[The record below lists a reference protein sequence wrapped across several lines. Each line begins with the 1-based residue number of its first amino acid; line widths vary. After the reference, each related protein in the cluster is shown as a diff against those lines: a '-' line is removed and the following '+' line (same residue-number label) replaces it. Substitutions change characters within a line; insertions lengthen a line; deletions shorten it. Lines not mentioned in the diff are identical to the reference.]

1 MCKKIKVHQ
10 ASQERNQL
18 SPRKLLKNDGSSALF
33 GWCRWACEKNNG
45 HWAHQ
50 SGQWLRR
57 SGFGNHCSGLVRF
70 AAKSGKCVLVRN
82 WRRQAKI
89 VSVYLLKHEVGTLE
103 MDMTERSLVLSGS
116 TSKPRNIDLYV
127 AGYPCPSF
135 SALGRK
141 RGGLDPR
148 GVVPLYGLQWIIK
161 EQPKACILENM
172 AGRLH
177 VKLSTPCAPIRR
189 HCCFSWKRLWKA
201 FCKQT
206 WRSAIF

>member
-1 MCKKIKVHQ
+1 M
-10 ASQERNQL
+10 
-18 SPRKLLKNDGSSALF
+18 
-33 GWCRWACEKNNG
+33 
-45 HWAHQ
+45 
-50 SGQWLRR
+50 
-57 SGFGNHCSGLVRF
+57 
-70 AAKSGKCVLVRN
+70 
-82 WRRQAKI
+82 
-89 VSVYLLKHEVGTLE
+89 YLLKHEVGTLE

-148 GVVPLYGLQWIIK
+148 RVVPLYGLQWIIK
-161 EQPKACILENM
+161 EQPKACILENV